1 VGRFRQVVHLFELDF
16 VPRPYRRVARGQCR
30 TSARDWGIVPSDQAD
45 NDPVETYAALLIA
58 DDPTGQAAVAFH
70 NVSDLTKAEFDRYSE
85 AYDTLEDILV
95 ANMMAYF
102 LTCAVA
108 FATQGVLI
116 LISTSVTA
124 RRFAAAL
131 ASKAAALTF
140 RIRSDGPRCTDCWCV
155 SGRGMHLRPAIPGL
169 AV

>member
-1 VGRFRQVVHLFELDF
+1 MGRFRQVVHLFELDF

-30 TSARDWGIVPSDQAD
+30 TSARDWGIAPSDQAD

-58 DDPTGQAAVAFH
+58 DDPTDQAAVAFH

-102 LTCAVA
+102 LTCAVV
-108 FATQGVLI
+108 FATQGVFDLDQHI
-116 LISTSVTA
+116 GHC
-124 RRFAAAL
+124 AAVRCGTGEYGSGFDL
-131 ASKAAALTF
+131 
-140 RIRSDGPRCTDCWCV
+140 RIRSDGRRCTDCWCV